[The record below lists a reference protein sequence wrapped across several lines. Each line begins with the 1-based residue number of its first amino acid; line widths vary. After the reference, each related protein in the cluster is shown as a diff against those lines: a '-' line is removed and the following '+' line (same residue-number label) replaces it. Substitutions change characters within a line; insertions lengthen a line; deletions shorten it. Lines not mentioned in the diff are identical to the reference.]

1 MVSVT
6 TPKYIIDTSAML
18 SQKLDEQYRRSVY
31 RTLWQ
36 RIDEMVNSG
45 EIITCSETAEEV
57 QDEGIKTWMKTCGMQ
72 VLPID
77 DEIQE
82 NVREIVTSVNKELV
96 DFKSNKSSGDA
107 FLIATAKKYGL
118 IVITE
123 EAQNSPKKIPFTCM
137 KMGLKCVN
145 MLGFL
150 EENQMA
156 L

>member
-57 QDEGIKTWMKTCGMQ
+57 QDESIKTWMKTCGMQ

-96 DFKSNKSSGDA
+96 D
-107 FLIATAKKYGL
+107 
-118 IVITE
+118 
-123 EAQNSPKKIPFTCM
+123 
-137 KMGLKCVN
+137 
-145 MLGFL
+145 
-150 EENQMA
+150 
-156 L
+156 